1 MSNDMMVR
9 AKCKRFCPTS
19 RYPAM
24 IGSLVSERCVV
35 EIDGGKLVLLGPV
48 VLGVLPF
55 GLVAALWQEV
65 HAAHHIA
72 GVEVLGIDPRQQGH
86 IRVLSAERRCDLP
99 HAFVLHMVEQSA
111 HEVGHQIRPGSSWRG
126 NT

>member
-35 EIDGGKLVLLGPV
+35 EVDGGKLVLLGPV

-55 GLVAALWQEV
+55 GLVAAFRQEV

-72 GVEVLGIDPRQQGH
+72 GVEVLRIDPRQERH
-86 IRVLSAERRCDLP
+86 VSVLVPQRRRHLP
-99 HAFVLHMVEQSA
+99 RSSFLHV
-111 HEVGHQIRPGSSWRG
+111 
-126 NT
+126 